1 MGGDRKETD
10 EKEKIFE
17 MVDRGGIS
25 GFHCRS
31 GNICII
37 RSIRRH
43 RRRETSPRKTEHPTS
58 ASDITW
64 NGKTYSYNEHLSN
77 FLFLGI
83 DTKKRQR
90 QKQVRQTPGRRTRC
104 IFCHGIGWKEILQ

>member
-31 GNICII
+31 GTICL
-37 RSIRRH
+37 
-43 RRRETSPRKTEHPTS
+43 S
-58 ASDITW
+58 AA
-64 NGKTYSYNEHLSN
+64 
-77 FLFLGI
+77 
-83 DTKKRQR
+83 
-90 QKQVRQTPGRRTRC
+90 
-104 IFCHGIGWKEILQ
+104 

>member
-31 GNICII
+31 GNICIYAAVSYTHL
-37 RSIRRH
+37 R
-43 RRRETSPRKTEHPTS
+43 TAGS
-58 ASDITW
+58 ADSF
-64 NGKTYSYNEHLSN
+64 GRAFKA
-77 FLFLGI
+77 GV
-83 DTKKRQR
+83 QR
-90 QKQVRQTPGRRTRC
+90 V
-104 IFCHGIGWKEILQ
+104 